1 MFRPAL
7 ALAIPVLLSSLAASA
22 SPAACPPGQVLKDQ
36 AWAEPDPHR
45 RIDLLRQSSVAC
57 PEPDPATLIDL
68 ATACLGVGDRDGA
81 IAALE
86 EAGRL
91 AGVSPRQVDIQA
103 KLARLD
109 LEQGR
114 LGEASAHI
122 GLAIDLAG
130 DPTPPRLLELRRAID
145 AHPGRSRLDAEQIT
159 RGLDVGS
166 SPSLR
171 MSPDLQ
177 QPRGFAP
184 QPRLDL
190 YVLFDFDQDRP
201 NAEGLAQV
209 QELAKAL
216 VARAAGQRYRLI
228 GHTDTQGGATYKQGL
243 SERRATSVRRL
254 VEDQTRALNGRIL
267 AAGRGESEPKHP
279 GNDEESHRLNR
290 RVELEALPE
299 P

>member
-1 MFRPAL
+1 
-7 ALAIPVLLSSLAASA
+7 
-22 SPAACPPGQVLKDQ
+22 
-36 AWAEPDPHR
+36 
-45 RIDLLRQSSVAC
+45 
-57 PEPDPATLIDL
+57 
-68 ATACLGVGDRDGA
+68 
-81 IAALE
+81 
-86 EAGRL
+86 
-91 AGVSPRQVDIQA
+91 
-103 KLARLD
+103 
-109 LEQGR
+109 
-114 LGEASAHI
+114 
-122 GLAIDLAG
+122 
-130 DPTPPRLLELRRAID
+130 
-145 AHPGRSRLDAEQIT
+145 
-159 RGLDVGS
+159 
-166 SPSLR
+166 

-228 GHTDTQGGATYKQGL
+228 GHTDTQGGATYNQGL